1 LTQIFIDTSFV
12 VALINERDQYHV
24 QATELAALYERAR
37 FLITDIILLEIGNA
51 LATRYRHE
59 AAAIIRTFS
68 PLKMWKWFD

>member
-1 LTQIFIDTSFV
+1 